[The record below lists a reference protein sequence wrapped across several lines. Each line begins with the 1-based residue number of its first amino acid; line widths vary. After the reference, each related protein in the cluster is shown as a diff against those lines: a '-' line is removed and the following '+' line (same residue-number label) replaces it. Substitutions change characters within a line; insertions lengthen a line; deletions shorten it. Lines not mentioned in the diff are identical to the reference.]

1 MSVSGKEGIA
11 EVCARPRV
19 DDRRRWFALRVQPQ
33 KEILARIALKRMGFE
48 VRFPER
54 ENWRH
59 PNHYTSR
66 RRKKFP
72 LLTAYIFVGFRKH
85 QVNLDYMRRATK
97 PHFVGK
103 FLSIG
108 GYPIEIAGEWLEALD
123 AGPEAVAKLYQK
135 KMRTYEEYDIGEVVR
150 ITDGP
155 FSGFKGI
162 VEDIDE
168 EHELAYISVNIFGR
182 LTPVSFDVSQAVK
195 AA

>member
-1 MSVSGKEGIA
+1 MAQGQEA
-11 EVCARPRV
+11 EVYQRPKA

-33 KEILARIALKRMGFE
+33 KEILAKIALQRMGFE

-59 PNHYTSR
+59 ANHYTAR
-66 RRKKFP
+66 RKKKFP

-103 FLSIG
+103 FLG
-108 GYPIEIAGEWLEALD
+108 VNGYPIEIAGEWLAALD
-123 AGPEAVAKLYQK
+123 SGPEAVAKLYQK
-135 KMRTYEEYDIGEVVR
+135 KMRTYEEYDIGDVVK

-155 FSGFKGI
+155 FAGFEGI

-168 EHELAYISVNIFGR
+168 EHELAHISVDIFGR
-182 LTPVSFDVSQAVK
+182 LTPVRFDVGQAVR